1 MIYTAIYFNTN
12 NYSFSRSVVMI
23 DESHDRSKAYHTAN
37 KDSFEFE
44 KLVCLVPGNN
54 EAWAPVLD

>member
-1 MIYTAIYFNTN
+1 VIYTAIYFNTDR
-12 NYSFSRSVVMI
+12 YSFSRSVVMI
-23 DESHDRSKAYHTAN
+23 DESHDRSKAYHTAV

-54 EAWAPVLD
+54 EAWAPDLD